1 MQIFLLRGSNGGE
14 AGNVRGVSNAP
25 PPQTKITEGITSRSP
40 QHFGVD
46 IFEVC
51 GLVNYYLNVK
61 SFHTKGYNGG
71 VRTPV
76 HPKKNERGKGLHA
89 HCISVRKLSQSQQQK
104 IQHLDLST
112 NNFIRTAW
120 LGVWY
125 KAEVIFNFFLRKVKF
140 QFQWKSIFIDFLIT
154 QTS

>member
-25 PPQTKITEGITSRSP
+25 PPNENYRGYNFPPPLSLQ
-40 QHFGVD
+40 Q
-46 IFEVC
+46 VC

-120 LGVWY
+120 LGV
-125 KAEVIFNFFLRKVKF
+125 
-140 QFQWKSIFIDFLIT
+140 
-154 QTS
+154 